1 MEAEVLKLMLESWP
15 QGVTLIVIVYFV
27 NRFFGW
33 LAPLAELYV
42 KAQVQWGETS
52 TRTLAEM
59 NELMR
64 IVDVRLAQLES
75 HIMGIESEQTTRAR
89 PKKTA

>member
-1 MEAEVLKLMLESWP
+1 METEVLKLMLESWP
-15 QGVTLIVIVYFV
+15 QGVGLVIIVYFV

-33 LAPLAELYV
+33 LAPLVELYV

-75 HIMGIESEQTTRAR
+75 HIMGVESEQTIRAR
-89 PKKTA
+89 PKKPA